1 MTRARKRG
9 IPEAILLCAFI
20 LPLPAQMDH
29 SHHMAAAAKMGAPVT
44 VGGLKFPDS
53 VLVNQR
59 GEKVHFY
66 SDLIKGKT
74 VAINTIFTTCT
85 TICPLM
91 GANFAKVRKLIGDR
105 PDVTLISISIDPT
118 EDTPARLDEWQ
129 RGFGASG
136 AGWTL
141 LTGDRNDVLALLR
154 ALQVFTPDKQDHEPV
169 VLVGGDGATT
179 WSRASALM
187 PAADLTKLILSLTGH

>member
-1 MTRARKRG
+1 MTWARKRG
-9 IPEAILLCAFI
+9 IPEAALLCAF
-20 LPLPAQMDH
+20 LVPLHAQNGH
-29 SHHMAAAAKMGAPVT
+29 EHHLAAASKMDGPVT

-53 VLVNQR
+53 ILVNEH
-59 GEKVHFY
+59 GEKVRFY

-118 EDTPARLDEWQ
+118 EDTPARLSQWQ
-129 RGFGASG
+129 HGFGATG
-136 AGWTL
+136 QGWTL
-141 LTGDRNDVLALLR
+141 LTGDRNDVLALLK
-154 ALQVFTPDKQDHEPV
+154 ALQVFTPDKQDHQPV
-169 VLVGGDGATT
+169 VLVGGDGASA

-187 PAADLTKLILSLTGH
+187 PAADLAQLILSRAGH